1 MSEKSY
7 GSTRKYKLILKAVI
21 VIILFT
27 VCSRYFKNNMVPVV
41 VQTCEQQVQAIGIN
55 AINNAAGVVI
65 TEDLSYDDL
74 FQVEKNADGI
84 ITLIQ
89 ARSTKINRIA
99 RELARLTQYNLESNP
114 SSELSIAIGT
124 FTGFTLLIGVGPRVD
139 ITINPIGV
147 ANCDFVSEFVSAGIN
162 QTVHKIYIIIE
173 VEIEVALPI
182 EDLNVEVV
190 SEILVCEN
198 LIVGEVPETYLNVA
212 KNMDTLNLIP

>member
-1 MSEKSY
+1 M
-7 GSTRKYKLILKAVI
+7 RKYKLIVKTVIAV
-21 VIILFT
+21 VLFT
-27 VCSRYFKNNMVPVV
+27 VLSRYFKNNMVPVV
-41 VQTCEQQVQAIGIN
+41 ISTCEQQVHAIGIN
-55 AINNAAGVVI
+55 AINNAAGIVI

-74 FQVEKNADGI
+74 FSVEKNSNGD

-99 RELARLTQYNLESNP
+99 RELARLTQYNLESSP

-124 FTGFTLLIGVGPRVD
+124 FTGITLLIGVGPRVE

-162 QTVHKIYIIIE
+162 QTVHKIYIVIE

-182 EDLNVEVV
+182 DDLDVEVV

-198 LIVGEVPETYLNVA
+198 LIVGKVPETYINLA
-212 KNMDTLNLIP
+212 KSNETLNLVP